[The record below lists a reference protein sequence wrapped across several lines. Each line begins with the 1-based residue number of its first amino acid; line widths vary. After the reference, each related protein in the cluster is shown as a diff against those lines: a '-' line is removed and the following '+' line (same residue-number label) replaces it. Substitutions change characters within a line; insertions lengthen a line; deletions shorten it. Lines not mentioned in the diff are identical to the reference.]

1 MLKSIVP
8 RDEVFYE
15 AFEKIA
21 QIGHEAASCLLEELC
36 KLEVA
41 LYVSFRIDGI
51 KEGQTEEAT
60 KIIDM
65 LLKTKEGQAVSEQLQ
80 GSLQRGDL
88 EGFKKIA
95 RMAHSTGAVADLASK
110 VKSLEHEADDTVH
123 RAMDHLHK
131 TFVTPFDRA
140 DIHRLLMR
148 LDNIVDL
155 VDAASSRV
163 NLYKPKTVPEEAKSI
178 ARVLVDA
185 TEVVVKV
192 VKAMKNV
199 KKNAG
204 EIMKLAVEINRLENV
219 ADEARRSGIARL
231 FSEENDFKELMKW
244 REIMEHMEGATDR
257 CEDVSDIIQGI
268 VIENT

>member
-8 RDEVFYE
+8 QDKVFYD

-21 QIGHEAASCLLEELC
+21 QVGHETASALFEQLC

-41 LYVSFRIDGI
+41 LVILERIDSI
-51 KEGQTEEAT
+51 KEGQTEEA
-60 KIIDM
+60 KKVAEM
-65 LLKTKEGQAVSEQLQ
+65 LLMTKEGQAVSEEIQECLKA
-80 GSLQRGDL
+80 GDL
-88 EGFKKIA
+88 EGFRRIA
-95 RMAHSTGAVADLASK
+95 RKALPIEAVSRLASK

-131 TFVTPFDRA
+131 TFVTPFDRS

-155 VDAASSRV
+155 VDAACSRI
-163 NLYKPKTVPEEAKSI
+163 NLYKPKTVPEEAKTI
-178 ARVLVDA
+178 AGVLVQA

-192 VKAMKNV
+192 VNAMKNL

-204 EIMKLAVEINRLENV
+204 EIMRLAVEINRLENH
-219 ADEARRSGIARL
+219 ADEARRCGIARL